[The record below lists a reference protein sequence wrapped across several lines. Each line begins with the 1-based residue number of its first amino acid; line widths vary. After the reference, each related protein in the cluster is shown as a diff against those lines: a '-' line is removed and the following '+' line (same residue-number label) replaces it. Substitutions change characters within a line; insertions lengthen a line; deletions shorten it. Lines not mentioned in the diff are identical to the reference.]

1 MRSDLDRLMEE
12 RGLDALVVAGR
23 AEEANT
29 LYVLGGRAIPGTVYL
44 KKRGQPSV
52 LCHGTMERGEAE
64 RTGLRTRNL
73 GLYNWRELVEQAGG
87 NLARARALLFKRVFE
102 DEQVEGRVAFYGE
115 MDQGAAYAFLSE
127 LQRVAEGVEVV
138 GEFGRSVLLVARETK
153 DPDEVER
160 IRQVGLATQRVVERV
175 RSYLRSCRVER
186 GTLVKQ
192 DGEILRIGDVKRHI
206 RLWLLEEGL
215 EDTGTIFA
223 QGRDSGLPHSR
234 GEADQVVEAG
244 KPIVFDIFP
253 RPVGGGYH
261 FDMTRTW
268 CVGEP
273 AERVRRLYQD
283 VYDCYQMVTEALRPG
298 VRCSDLQKMACEFF
312 EARGHPTVGSDPT
325 AQVGYVHSL
334 GHGLGLDVHEE
345 PRLSDHPGNDA
356 VLQPGSV
363 VTVEPGL
370 YYPEEEAGVRLEDVW
385 AIGADG
391 RATNLCAF
399 PLDLVL

>member
-1 MRSDLDRLMEE
+1 MRSDLDRLMAQ

-23 AEEANT
+23 AEDANM
-29 LYVLGGRAIPGTVYL
+29 LYVLGGRAIPGAVFL
-44 KKRGQPSV
+44 KRRGQAPV

-73 GLYNWRELVEQAGG
+73 GLYNWKQLLEQAGG
-87 NLARARALLFKRVFE
+87 SLLRARALLFKRLFD
-102 DEQVEGRVAFYGE
+102 DEGVRGRVAFYGE

-127 LQRVAEGVEVV
+127 LPQVANGIEVV
-138 GEFGRSVLLVARETK
+138 GEFERSTLLVARETK
-153 DPDEVER
+153 DPEEVER
-160 IRQVGLATQRVVERV
+160 IRQVGVATQRVVERV
-175 RSYLRSCRVER
+175 RSYLRSCAVEN
-186 GTLVKQ
+186 GTLVKP
-192 DGEILRIGDVKRHI
+192 DGEMLRVRDVKRKI
-206 RLWLLEEGL
+206 RLWLVEEGL

-234 GEADQVVEAG
+234 GEPDQVVQAG

-253 RPVGGGYH
+253 RPLGGGYH

-273 AERVRRLYQD
+273 PERVRRLYQD
-283 VYDCYQMVTEALRPG
+283 VYDCYRMVTQALRPG
-298 VRCSDLQKMACEFF
+298 VRCAELQKMACEFF

-325 AQVGYVHSL
+325 TQVGYVHSL
-334 GHGLGLDVHEE
+334 GHGVGLDVHEE

-363 VTVEPGL
+363 VTIEPGL

-385 AIGADG
+385 VIGPDG
-391 RATNLCAF
+391 EATNLCGF